1 MPVTLT
7 GGMTLSSIG
16 GMRITVP
23 VPPAITNSWADPAN
37 VIISSSVPFVTQT
50 LYNADGT
57 TMTGNVQIDGDEAS
71 TTRWTTSA
79 NVTISSEVPFKSTST
94 YNVDGTTMTGNV
106 TIDGDEASTTRW
118 TTNANVIISA
128 GVPFVTTSEVET

>member
-37 VIISSSVPFVTQT
+37 IIIS
-50 LYNADGT
+50 A
-57 TMTGNVQIDGDEAS
+57 
-71 TTRWTTSA
+71 
-79 NVTISSEVPFKSTST
+79 EVPFKSTSI
-94 YNVDGTTMTGNV
+94 YNVDGSTMTGNV

-118 TTNANVIISA
+118 TTDANVIISA